1 MILVVGTLPL
11 EGVDL
16 VWGRVEV
23 REKSIKIGGEEFPL
37 GRGTAAMMAA
47 CAMVLDG
54 DQLYG
59 VTVGDI
65 GTGEGSVK
73 LYRFLAEE
81 VPKLSPAVICFS
93 YVMPNRTLHDA
104 AFEAIQDMKP
114 RPMLLADA
122 GFMYV
127 AKMSGEAPQYDL
139 FTPDLGELAFLAD
152 DKAPHPFY
160 TRGFIFH
167 MTERIPEL
175 IKGAYETGG
184 AAKVLL
190 AKGERDYVCKD
201 GEILEVIEEPKVP
214 DLEPI
219 GGTGDTITGMTAALI
234 AQGFSLVDAAARAA
248 RANRRTGELAC
259 PNPAT
264 QIGEI
269 LHHIPRA
276 LEEVVWNENRCKG

>member
-1 MILVVGTLPL
+1 MILIVGTLPL

-81 VPKLSPAVICFS
+81 VPKLSPAVICFG

-127 AKMSGEAPQYDL
+127 AKMSGKAPQYDL

-152 DKAPHPFY
+152 DKSPHPFY

-167 MTERIPEL
+167 MTDRVPEL
-175 IKGAYETGG
+175 IKRAYETGG

-190 AKGERDYVCKD
+190 VKGERDYVCKD

-214 DLEPI
+214 ELEPI

-234 AQGFSLVDAAARAA
+234 AQGLSLVDAAARAA
-248 RANRRTGELAC
+248 RANRRAGELTR

-264 QIGEI
+264 QIEEI
-269 LHHIPRA
+269 IHHIPRA
-276 LEEVVWNENRCKG
+276 LEVA

>member
-114 RPMLLADA
+114 RPVLLADA

-167 MTERIPEL
+167 MTERVPEL

-190 AKGERDYVCKD
+190 VKGERDYVCKD

-214 DLEPI
+214 ELEPI

-234 AQGFSLVDAAARAA
+234 AQGLSLVDAAARAA
-248 RANRRTGELAC
+248 RANRRAGELAR

-264 QIGEI
+264 QIEEI
-269 LHHIPRA
+269 IHHIPRA
-276 LEEVVWNENRCKG
+276 LEEVA

>member
-167 MTERIPEL
+167 MTERVPEL

-190 AKGERDYVCKD
+190 VKGERDYVCKD

-214 DLEPI
+214 ELEPI
-219 GGTGDTITGMTAALI
+219 GGTGDTITGMTAALPRVFPGRCGSSGSKG
-234 AQGFSLVDAAARAA
+234 QPSGRRACSPKP
-248 RANRRTGELAC
+248 RDTNRGDHSSYTEGLGGGA
-259 PNPAT
+259 
-264 QIGEI
+264 
-269 LHHIPRA
+269 
-276 LEEVVWNENRCKG
+276 

>member
-114 RPMLLADA
+114 RPVLLADA

-167 MTERIPEL
+167 MTERVPEL

-190 AKGERDYVCKD
+190 VKGERDYVCKD

-214 DLEPI
+214 ELEPI

-234 AQGFSLVDAAARAA
+234 AQGLSLVDAAARAA
-248 RANRRTGELAC
+248 RANRRAGELTR

-264 QIGEI
+264 QIEEI
-269 LHHIPRA
+269 IHHIPRA
-276 LEEVVWNENRCKG
+276 LEEVA

>member
-1 MILVVGTLPL
+1 MILIVGTLPL

-81 VPKLSPAVICFS
+81 VPKLSPAVICFG

-127 AKMSGEAPQYDL
+127 AKMSGKAPQYDL

-152 DKAPHPFY
+152 DKSPHPFY

-167 MTERIPEL
+167 MTDRVPEL
-175 IKGAYETGG
+175 IKRAYETGG

-190 AKGERDYVCKD
+190 VKGERDYVCED

-214 DLEPI
+214 ELEPI

-234 AQGFSLVDAAARAA
+234 AQGLSLVDAAARAA
-248 RANRRTGELAC
+248 RANRRAGELTR

-264 QIGEI
+264 QIEEI
-269 LHHIPRA
+269 IHHIPRA
-276 LEEVVWNENRCKG
+276 LEVA